1 MRKRTEPQDSQLV
14 KLILRNSLRL
24 FNQDGVQAT
33 TTRDIATVTAI
44 SLGNLTYH
52 FKKKNDIVNILTD
65 QLESELTGV
74 IEQIPQ
80 ISADGE
86 EHSYFLIKQ
95 LEVVWKY
102 RFFFND
108 IQQLIAVDPQKK
120 KRFNQFRVDLI
131 AVSTTAYEQ
140 LTINGSVHEVKAPND
155 LQSVMENIWFL
166 WFSLIRLYSVVS
178 TGRTSRKDFFRFAAP
193 HLFSFLE
200 PHYTDAVKMDFHL
213 YIHKQIDK

>member
-33 TTRDIATVTAI
+33 TTRDIATVTGI
-44 SLGNLTYH
+44 SPGNLTYH
-52 FKKKNDIVNILTD
+52 FKKKNDIVNTLTD

-140 LTINGSVHEVKAPND
+140 LTINGSVHEVKAPTICKASWRISGSCG
-155 LQSVMENIWFL
+155 L
-166 WFSLIRLYSVVS
+166 
-178 TGRTSRKDFFRFAAP
+178 A
-193 HLFSFLE
+193 
-200 PHYTDAVKMDFHL
+200 
-213 YIHKQIDK
+213 